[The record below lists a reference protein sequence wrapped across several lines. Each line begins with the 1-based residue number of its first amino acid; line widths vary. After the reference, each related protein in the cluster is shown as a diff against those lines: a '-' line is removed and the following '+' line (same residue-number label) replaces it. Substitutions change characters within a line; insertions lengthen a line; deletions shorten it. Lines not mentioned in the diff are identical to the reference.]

1 MLPTDINDTIT
12 KYWNAFNT
20 YDLDT
25 VMTCFS
31 DGAVYQPGDGKT
43 HKGKEGIRAAF
54 KPQFDRA
61 FGAMRFE
68 EHDRVIDVVNRKLV
82 LRYVCRHDIS
92 RAKPRGLGEALQK
105 FVVRCAVGNR
115 FGWQGVDVFHFN
127 AEGKIKEK
135 YTYAWYGSRPHLQR
149 ELG

>member
-12 KYWNAFNT
+12 KYWDAFNA

-43 HKGKEGIRAAF
+43 HKGKEEIRAAF
-54 KPQFDRA
+54 EPQFNRA

-68 EHDRVIDVVNRKLV
+68 EHDRVIDVANRKLV

-92 RAKPRGLGEALQK
+92 HVKPRGLGGALQK
-105 FVVRCAVGNR
+105 FVVRWAVGNR

-135 YTYAWYGSRPHLQR
+135 YTYAWFGSRPHLQR